1 MHSSWDITLSDVKG
15 ISLPYD
21 KELIVTKGAN
31 QKTDP
36 THWDLGPQVMK
47 KPCKAGLLKSLRL
60 LYRNYEICQIKFYFT
75 SFILID

>member
-31 QKTDP
+31 QKNRP
-36 THWDLGPQVMK
+36 HSLESWSSGNE
-47 KPCKAGLLKSLRL
+47 KALHGR
-60 LYRNYEICQIKFYFT
+60 T
-75 SFILID
+75 S